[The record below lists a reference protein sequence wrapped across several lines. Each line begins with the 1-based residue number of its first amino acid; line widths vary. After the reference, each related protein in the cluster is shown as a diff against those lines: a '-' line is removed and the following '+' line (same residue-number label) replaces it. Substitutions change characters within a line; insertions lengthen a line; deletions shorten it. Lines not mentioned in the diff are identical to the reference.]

1 MLEGL
6 LEGLRTG
13 YQALRVLEFPIDLS
27 SGFATAPAAS
37 SATPTPRL
45 HAISQGPPTS
55 TRELSSAGGPPNNNA
70 IKKSIPL
77 KHGKMFE
84 KGYAN
89 QAPAPPKTCVSLA
102 ESIVEAAKARAYAG
116 KNGLSVTVNYR

>member
-27 SGFATAPAAS
+27 SGFAPTPTAS

-45 HAISQGPPTS
+45 NAITQGPP
-55 TRELSSAGGPPNNNA
+55 SSARDPSSGGLQSSYA
-70 IKKSIPL
+70 LKKSIPL

-84 KGYAN
+84 KGYVN

-102 ESIVEAAKARAYAG
+102 ENIVEAAKARAYAG